1 MASGDPEIF
10 ISYAH
15 ADNEF
20 PRYESRDWEGSRGW
34 VECFYHAVSNR
45 LRQLRRGTEIWRD
58 GDGGIQGASALTPAI
73 EDGIAKAA
81 ILLAISSPAYAASE
95 WCEKEL
101 QLFLESASK
110 HHGGLTSG
118 TMLRVFKI
126 KKLPVFGESFVTRLP
141 RLEDSVGYAFY
152 RGVDGSPLEYE
163 PFVDGQ
169 PGSKFLAAINTVACD
184 IVKVLEGPSA
194 VKPATGVR
202 VYLAE
207 TTPDV
212 EAFRVKLQS
221 ELEQYGHT
229 VLQPPGDA
237 RENDYVAKVRAE
249 LRVAKLSVHVI
260 GGQEVSIP
268 HVSDERSPVEIQYD
282 VAGDEAAQRP
292 AFTRM
297 TWLAPLEAAV
307 EPAPSAFRERLQN
320 TDPAL
325 LVAPVED
332 VRSAIKGLLDVRAQ
346 PPNLPANGDVRIVY
360 LMFDGPDEE
369 SAKPI
374 SSWLFDQ
381 GFEVL
386 KPARSGNL
394 LRAHKVNLRDS
405 HGALIFYG
413 AVNDDWLAVKLGDLR
428 KSLGETRGRT
438 QPLRGA
444 VYLADPGDD
453 AKAEFRSRLF
463 DVIPGFGRF
472 RPEILEAFVSKVRGS
487 VEP

>member
-1 MASGDPEIF
+1 
-10 ISYAH
+10 
-15 ADNEF
+15 
-20 PRYESRDWEGSRGW
+20 
-34 VECFYHAVSNR
+34 
-45 LRQLRRGTEIWRD
+45 
-58 GDGGIQGASALTPAI
+58 
-73 EDGIAKAA
+73 
-81 ILLAISSPAYAASE
+81 
-95 WCEKEL
+95 
-101 QLFLESASK
+101 
-110 HHGGLTSG
+110 
-118 TMLRVFKI
+118 
-126 KKLPVFGESFVTRLP
+126 
-141 RLEDSVGYAFY
+141 
-152 RGVDGSPLEYE
+152 
-163 PFVDGQ
+163 
-169 PGSKFLAAINTVACD
+169 
-184 IVKVLEGPSA
+184 
-194 VKPATGVR
+194 
-202 VYLAE
+202 
-207 TTPDV
+207 
-212 EAFRVKLQS
+212 
-221 ELEQYGHT
+221 
-229 VLQPPGDA
+229 
-237 RENDYVAKVRAE
+237 
-249 LRVAKLSVHVI
+249 
-260 GGQEVSIP
+260 
-268 HVSDERSPVEIQYD
+268 
-282 VAGDEAAQRP
+282 
-292 AFTRM
+292 M